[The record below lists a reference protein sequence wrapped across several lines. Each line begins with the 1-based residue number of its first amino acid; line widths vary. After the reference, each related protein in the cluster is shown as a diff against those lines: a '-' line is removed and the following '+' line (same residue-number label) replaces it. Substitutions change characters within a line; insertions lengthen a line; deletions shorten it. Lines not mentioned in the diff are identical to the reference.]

1 MVPFAGQGAGEAQ
14 LTWGQ
19 HHIWGAIQALGETMN
34 MVAVRDLEP
43 GARIEEFTGE
53 LAFYLGRFQAMRTR
67 LRMVPGAL
75 PRQVVVDSGEA
86 PLEIVDLPADAG
98 ADPETAAAAAAEA
111 AAAIAASEE
120 EREFDYATEFPI
132 RMTLVRRNNELTHL
146 VMTLSHFATDG
157 AGGFAMYRDF
167 LERDVPGG
175 RASTPPATQPLDMAE
190 QQSSPSG
197 KRQSEMSL
205 RYWEERL
212 RAIPARRFRAPVDHG
227 GSRYWKLEVDS
238 PAMFLGVRAIAGRV
252 GTDVSTALLAVYAVS
267 LARVTGNN
275 PIVAQ
280 MLVSNRFRPGLADM
294 VSNISQTGLFV
305 VDVADITVDEAVR
318 RTGKA
323 STRTYKHAY
332 FDLVLWRD
340 LIARV
345 ARERG
350 EEIELGTYYN
360 DRPSQS
366 MPGDPGRLPTA
377 AEIQAARGHTAPPVW
392 TELQHFNE
400 RLMVTIDDAPDTIVL
415 LVYADTHYVP
425 KEEMAAL
432 AGEMEALAVAAA
444 ADPETPTGIGAGMD
458 HTAEDGGGGPGGPA
472 DEKGAR

>member
-1 MVPFAGQGAGEAQ
+1 
-14 LTWGQ
+14 
-19 HHIWGAIQALGETMN
+19 
-34 MVAVRDLEP
+34 
-43 GARIEEFTGE
+43 
-53 LAFYLGRFQAMRTR
+53 MRTW
-67 LRMVPGAL
+67 LRMVPGGL

-86 PLEIVDLPADAG
+86 PLEIVDLPSAPDGSDA
-98 ADPETAAAAAAEA
+98 ADPASATAEAAEA
-111 AAAIAASEE
+111 AAAIAAHEE
-120 EREFDYATEFPI
+120 ERGFDYTGEFPI
-132 RMTLVRRNNELTHL
+132 RMTLVRQGGELRHL
-146 VMTLSHFATDG
+146 VTTLSHFATDA

-167 LERDVPGG
+167 MEREVPGG
-175 RASTPPATQPLDMAE
+175 RASVPPATQPLDMAE
-190 QQSSPSG
+190 QQRSPSG

-227 GSRYWKLEVDS
+227 GSRYWKLAMDS
-238 PAMFLGVRAIAGRV
+238 PAMFMAVRAIAGRV
-252 GTDVSTALLAVYAVS
+252 GTDISTALLAVYAVS

-280 MLVSNRFRPGLADM
+280 MLVSNRFRPGLVDM
-294 VSNISQTGLFV
+294 VGNISQTGLFV
-305 VDVADITVDEAVR
+305 VDVADATVDEVVR
-318 RTGKA
+318 RTGRA

-345 ARERG
+345 TRERG
-350 EEIELGTYYN
+350 EEIELGSYYN
-360 DRPSQS
+360 DRPSQYQA
-366 MPGDPGRLPTA
+366 GDPGRLPTA
-377 AEIQAARGHTAPPVW
+377 AEIEAARGHTAPPVW

-400 RLMVTIDDAPDTIVL
+400 RLMVTIDDAPDTIAL

-444 ADPETPTGIGAGMD
+444 ADPETPTGIGAGRD
-458 HTAEDGGGGPGGPA
+458 ETAADGGGGPGGPA
-472 DEKGAR
+472 DQKGAR